1 MQVAE
6 IVLSIQFVRGRE
18 RARWDKG
25 SVCKEAVKEKNPR
38 RMLPSPQRLTE
49 GRKVGREQ
57 QGCGHGFWLTSPS
70 CSSIAQELSTKRSW
84 SCVVLLQI
92 RSVAMD

>member
-38 RMLPSPQRLTE
+38 RMLPSPLRLTE

-57 QGCGHGFWLTSPS
+57 QRCGHGFWLTSPS
-70 CSSIAQELSTKRSW
+70 CSSIAQELSTEELELCSP
-84 SCVVLLQI
+84 S
-92 RSVAMD
+92 AN